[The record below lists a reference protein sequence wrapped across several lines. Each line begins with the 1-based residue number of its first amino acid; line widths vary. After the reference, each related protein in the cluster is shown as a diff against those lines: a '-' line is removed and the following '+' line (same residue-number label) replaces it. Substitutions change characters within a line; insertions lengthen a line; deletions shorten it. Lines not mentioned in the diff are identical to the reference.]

1 MLTVRDL
8 LRDLDV
14 RLQTG
19 ERSLHLPVR
28 WVHISE
34 LLDPTPWL
42 SGGELLL
49 TTGMQLETPEQ
60 AREYMV
66 RLADHHLAG
75 LGFGTGFKHAS
86 VPGSLL
92 EVAAE
97 REFPVF
103 EVPYEVPF
111 IAVTEAAFT
120 QLVNEQYAVL
130 RRALAAQ
137 ERLERIV
144 LSERG
149 LDALVGALATLIG
162 AAVVVFDA
170 RGEPLQQHAF
180 RRELDPDSLAAL
192 RGEVQERARRREGRA
207 FVPSL
212 VDGNQGLALPVALD
226 GAPRASAGG
235 GAAGGASGGA
245 AGGASGGAAGGAA
258 GGASGRAPEAWLV
271 VLKDAGP
278 LSDFDRLVLHQAV
291 TIVALELLRARVAG
305 DTERRLAGDV
315 LDAIVSG
322 QLTGPEVARRLGP
335 FGLSDRVAAV
345 VLGRSGDGRM
355 SQGALEGALWS
366 ALREE
371 AAPALVASV
380 GPLACALVIG
390 APDAELF
397 ALGER
402 VAAVACGELGITAH
416 VGVGRAVPAVDARRS
431 FHEARCAFEAL
442 ELGVAASGANGAA
455 NGSGGAAARPARV
468 ATYKD
473 LGSFQLL
480 LSLQD
485 DEALRLFCDSILG
498 PIEASEGHYGG
509 ELMRSLEAFIEEN
522 GQWERAARR
531 LYCHRHTLRYRIRR
545 VEELTGRNLSS
556 ARDRIEFW
564 LALRG
569 RELVS

>member
-1 MLTVRDL
+1 MLTVREL

-14 RLQTG
+14 RLMAG
-19 ERSLHLPVR
+19 ERSLNLPVR

-34 LLDPTPWL
+34 ILDPTPWL

-49 TTGMQLETPEQ
+49 TTGMQLDTPEQ
-60 AREYMV
+60 AREYAV

-75 LGFGTGFKHAS
+75 LGFGTGFKHAT
-86 VPGSLL
+86 VPEALL

-103 EVPYEVPF
+103 EVPYELPF
-111 IAVTEAAFT
+111 IAITEAAFT

-137 ERLERIV
+137 ERLERLV

-149 LDALVGALATLIG
+149 LEALVSALATLIG
-162 AAVVVFDA
+162 AAVVVFDS

-180 RRELDPDSLAAL
+180 RREIEPDALEAL
-192 RGEVQERARRREGRA
+192 RGEVRERARRREARA

-212 VDGNQGLALPVALD
+212 FEGNQGLALPVAAD
-226 GAPRASAGG
+226 GAPRPERDGG
-235 GAAGGASGGA
+235 SDPARP
-245 AGGASGGAAGGAA
+245 
-258 GGASGRAPEAWLV
+258 GREHVRPPEAWLV
-271 VLKDAGP
+271 ALKDAGP
-278 LSDFDRLVLHQAV
+278 LSDFDRLTLRQAV
-291 TIVALELLRARVAG
+291 TIVALELLRGRVAG

-322 QLTGPEVARRLGP
+322 ELSGSELARRLGP
-335 FGLSDRVAAV
+335 FGLSDRVTAI
-345 VLGRSGDGRM
+345 VLGRDGDARI
-355 SQGALEGALWS
+355 SVASLEAALWS
-366 ALREE
+366 GLREE
-371 AAPALVASV
+371 AMPALVASV
-380 GPLACALVIG
+380 GQLACALVAGG
-390 APDAELF
+390 ADEDLF
-397 ALGER
+397 ALGDR
-402 VAAVACGELGITAH
+402 VAVVAERELDASVRLGI
-416 VGVGRAVPAVDARRS
+416 GRAMPTSDARRS
-431 FHEARCAFEAL
+431 FHEARCAMEAL
-442 ELGVAASGANGAA
+442 GLGVAGSSNGNGAGLSS
-455 NGSGGAAARPARV
+455 GSRPRV

-485 DEALRLFCDSILG
+485 EEALRLFCDSILG
-498 PIEASEGHYGG
+498 PIEASEGPYGG

-522 GQWERAARR
+522 GQWERAAKR

-545 VEELTGRNLSS
+545 VEELTGRDLSS

-569 RELVS
+569 RQLVA

>member
-8 LRDLDV
+8 LQDLDV
-14 RLQTG
+14 RLLAG

-49 TTGMQLETPEQ
+49 TTGMQLDTPEQ
-60 AREYMV
+60 AREYAA

-75 LGFGTGFKHAS
+75 LGFGTGFKHAT
-86 VPGSLL
+86 VPEPLL

-149 LDALVGALATLIG
+149 LDALVGALSTLIG

-170 RGEPLQQHAF
+170 RGEPLQQHEF
-180 RRELDPDSLAAL
+180 RRPVAPEVLETL
-192 RGEVQERARRREGRA
+192 RVEVRERARRREARA
-207 FVPSL
+207 FMPSL
-212 VDGNQGLALPVALD
+212 TEGNQGLALPVASD
-226 GAPRASAGG
+226 GAPRPG
-235 GAAGGASGGA
+235 SGRGP
-245 AGGASGGAAGGAA
+245 
-258 GGASGRAPEAWLV
+258 GRAPEAWLV
-271 VLKDAGP
+271 AIKDAGP
-278 LSDFDRLVLHQAV
+278 LSDFDRLTLHQAV
-291 TIVALELLRARVAG
+291 TIVALELLRSRVAG

-322 QLTGPEVARRLGP
+322 ELTGSELARRLGP
-335 FGLSDRVAAV
+335 FGLGERVAAI
-345 VLGRSGDGRM
+345 VLGTTAEGRTA
-355 SQGALEGALWS
+355 SPASVEGALWG

-371 AAPALVASV
+371 ASPALVASV
-380 GPLACALVIG
+380 GPLACALVPG
-390 APDAELF
+390 AGDEELI

-402 VAAVACGELGITAH
+402 VVAAADAELRDHVRLGI
-416 VGVGRAVPAVDARRS
+416 GRAVPALDARRS
-431 FHEARCAFEAL
+431 FHEARCALEA
-442 ELGVAASGANGAA
+442 VAFGLNGASEG
-455 NGSGGAAARPARV
+455 NGSAPERPRV

-498 PIEASEGHYGG
+498 PIEASEGPYGG

-545 VEELTGRNLSS
+545 VEELTGRNLGS

-569 RELVS
+569 RQLVA

>member
-1 MLTVRDL
+1 MLTVGDL

-14 RLQTG
+14 RLLAG
-19 ERSLHLPVR
+19 ERGLHLPVR

-49 TTGMQLETPEQ
+49 TTGMQLDTPAQ
-60 AREYMV
+60 AREYAA

-75 LGFGTGFKHAS
+75 VGFGTGFKHAA
-86 VPGSLL
+86 VPEALL

-149 LDALVGALATLIG
+149 LEALVAALATLIG

-180 RRELDPDSLAAL
+180 RRPIEPEVLAGL
-192 RGEVQERARRREGRA
+192 RDEVRERARRREART
-207 FVPSL
+207 FMPSL
-212 VDGNQGLALPVALD
+212 ADGNQGLALPVASD
-226 GAPRASAGG
+226 GAPGSGS
-235 GAAGGASGGA
+235 GAAGGPA
-245 AGGASGGAAGGAA
+245 
-258 GGASGRAPEAWLV
+258 RPPEAWLV
-271 VLKDAGP
+271 AIKDSGP
-278 LSDFDRLVLHQAV
+278 LSDFDRLTLHQAV

-305 DTERRLAGDV
+305 ETERRLAGDV
-315 LDAIVSG
+315 LDAIVTGELSG
-322 QLTGPEVARRLGP
+322 ADVARRLGP
-335 FGLSDRVAAV
+335 FGLSDRVAAI
-345 VLGRSGDGRM
+345 VLTRDGRGT
-355 SQGALEGALWS
+355 GASVEAALWS
-366 ALREE
+366 VLRDE

-380 GPLACALVIG
+380 DTFACALVDG
-390 APDAELF
+390 AGSEEELF

-402 VAAVACGELGITAH
+402 VAAAAAVELRAEVR
-416 VGVGRAVPAVDARRS
+416 VGVGRAVPVVDARRS
-431 FHEARCAFEAL
+431 FHEGRCALEAL
-442 ELGVAASGANGAA
+442 ALGAAASENGNASAPSAGAASGD
-455 NGSGGAAARPARV
+455 RARV
-468 ATYKD
+468 GTYKD

-498 PIEASEGHYGG
+498 PIEASEGPYGG

-545 VEELTGRNLSS
+545 VEELTGRNLGS

-569 RELVS
+569 RQLVN

>member
-14 RLQTG
+14 RLLTG
-19 ERSLHLPVR
+19 ERGLHLPVR

-49 TTGMQLETPEQ
+49 TTGMQLETAAQE
-60 AREYMV
+60 REFAA

-75 LGFGTGFKHAS
+75 LGFGTGFRHAS
-86 VPGSLL
+86 VPEPLL

-149 LDALVGALATLIG
+149 LDALVGALSTLIG

-170 RGEPLQQHAF
+170 RGELLQQHEF
-180 RRELDPDSLAAL
+180 RRSIEAEAL
-192 RGEVQERARRREGRA
+192 ETLRVEVRERARRREARA
-207 FVPSL
+207 FMPSL
-212 VDGNQGLALPVALD
+212 VDGNQGLALPVASD
-226 GAPRASAGG
+226 GAPRPGVG
-235 GAAGGASGGA
+235 GAQ
-245 AGGASGGAAGGAA
+245 
-258 GGASGRAPEAWLV
+258 GRAPEAWLV
-271 VLKDAGP
+271 AIKDAGP
-278 LSDFDRLVLHQAV
+278 LSDFDRLTLHQAV

-322 QLTGPEVARRLGP
+322 ELAGSELARRLGP
-335 FGLSDRVAAV
+335 FGLGERVAAI
-345 VLGRSGDGRM
+345 VLRPSGDGRGG
-355 SQGALEGALWS
+355 SGPTAVSASGSGAPGSSGSASRNGTGSVEAALWT

-371 AAPALVASV
+371 ASPSLVASV
-380 GPLACALVIG
+380 GPLACALVPG
-390 APDAELF
+390 SGDEDLL

-402 VAAVACGELGITAH
+402 VVTAATGELHDHVRVGI
-416 VGVGRAVPAVDARRS
+416 GRSVAAVDARRS
-431 FHEARCAFEAL
+431 FHEARCSLEAL
-442 ELGVAASGANGAA
+442 ALGVAGSSDG
-455 NGSGGAAARPARV
+455 NGSAPERARV

-498 PIEASEGHYGG
+498 PIEASEGPYGG

-545 VEELTGRNLSS
+545 VEELTGRNLGS

-569 RELVS
+569 RQLVA

>member
-1 MLTVRDL
+1 MLTVGDL

-14 RLQTG
+14 RLLAG
-19 ERSLHLPVR
+19 ERGLQLPVR

-49 TTGMQLETPEQ
+49 TTGMQLDTPEQ
-60 AREYMV
+60 AREYAA

-75 LGFGTGFKHAS
+75 VGFGTGFKHAT
-86 VPGSLL
+86 VPESLL

-130 RRALAAQ
+130 RRAFAAQ

-180 RRELDPDSLAAL
+180 RRPIEPEALAGL
-192 RGEVQERARRREGRA
+192 RDEVRERARRREART
-207 FVPSL
+207 FMPSL
-212 VDGNQGLALPVALD
+212 VDGNHGLALPVASD
-226 GAPRASAGG
+226 GTTGSGSGSA
-235 GAAGGASGGA
+235 
-245 AGGASGGAAGGAA
+245 
-258 GGASGRAPEAWLV
+258 ASGRPPEAWLV
-271 VLKDAGP
+271 AIKDHGP
-278 LSDFDRLVLHQAV
+278 LSDFDRLTLHQAV

-305 DTERRLAGDV
+305 ETERRLAGDV

-322 QLTGPEVARRLGP
+322 ELSGADVARRLGP
-335 FGLSDRVAAV
+335 FGLSDRVAAI
-345 VLGRSGDGRM
+345 VLARAGDGRP
-355 SQGALEGALWS
+355 GAGAPVEAALWS
-366 ALREE
+366 ALRDE

-380 GPLACALVIG
+380 DTLACAVVDG
-390 APDAELF
+390 AGSEEELF

-402 VAAVACGELGITAH
+402 VAAAATAELHGDVRVGI
-416 VGVGRAVPAVDARRS
+416 GRAVSVVDARRS
-431 FHEARCAFEAL
+431 FHEARCALEAIA
-442 ELGVAASGANGAA
+442 LGAVAVENGNGSASGSPSSSADQ
-455 NGSGGAAARPARV
+455 PRV
-468 ATYKD
+468 GTYKD

-498 PIEASEGHYGG
+498 PIEASEGPYGG

-545 VEELTGRNLSS
+545 VEELTGRNLAS

-569 RELVS
+569 RQLVSEPVHR